1 MSENIHKCKEPDD
14 PNRCQGVHARGQCEN
29 LAATSA
35 NGEYGKFC
43 MAHGGNQFVQK
54 KNAEAVRNYRLRTW
68 KDRVEQLADSGAAKG
83 LREEIGI
90 LRIMMEERLNA
101 CESATDLILISGPV
115 SDLVMKI
122 EKVVSSCHKL
132 EGSMG
137 QLLDKSA
144 ILQFASEIID
154 IVGEEVSN
162 DVEIEK
168 VGERI
173 IKAVGRI
180 GEDDEGI

>member
-1 MSENIHKCKEPDD
+1 MSEDIHKCKEADD
-14 PNRCQGVHARGQCEN
+14 PNRCQAVHARGQCEN

-35 NGEYGKFC
+35 NGEYGKYC

-54 KNAEAVRNYRLRTW
+54 KNAEAVRNYRLRTF
-68 KDRVEQLADSGAAKG
+68 KDRVGELADSGAAKG

-90 LRIMMEERLNA
+90 LRIMMEERLNK
-101 CESATDLILISGPV
+101 CEDSADLILQSGPI
-115 SDLVMKI
+115 SDLAMKI

-154 IVGEEVSN
+154 IVGQEVSN
-162 DVEIEK
+162 DEEIEK
-168 VGERI
+168 VGNRI
-173 IKAVGRI
+173 IAAVSRVGD
-180 GEDDEGI
+180 DDEGV